1 MDKSSDFNLLL
12 QPQLQNY
19 IIQHEGDD
27 ERKLVLRGQD
37 LFGVSAVDVAQ
48 QIVGR
53 RKAKTKLPSM
63 YASPKIVYPPAVNL
77 EQCSSERTAKF
88 KSKLFKGKYAI
99 DLTGGI
105 GIDCF
110 FLSQHFE
117 QVIYVESNE
126 KLLKIAQHNHGI
138 LGVGNIE
145 YHCQD
150 AEAYIKTSEKNC
162 DLIYVDP
169 SRRSTSDKKVFKFK
183 ECSPDVIRILPIL
196 AKIANN
202 ILIKA
207 SPMIDIKQGM
217 KELGNVSRVFVVG
230 YNNECKE
237 VLFLIGKKT
246 AIPTIEAVDLSDD
259 GLAQQTIAFD
269 LAEEAQ
275 SEILYSEPK
284 KLLYEP
290 NAMILKAGA
299 FKVIAK
305 RYNLKKI
312 APNTH
317 LYTSDNFHK
326 NFPGRIFNI
335 EYHLKS
341 NRKSIQK
348 YLPDG
353 HANVTTR
360 NYPLTPAQVKK
371 KLKLKDGGDQFVF
384 GFSGQEK
391 KYLVLATRLN

>member
-1 MDKSSDFNLLL
+1 MNESSDFNLLL
-12 QPQLQNY
+12 QPELQDY

-27 ERKLVLRGQD
+27 ERKLVLKGQD
-37 LFGVSAVDVAQ
+37 IFGVSAVDVAQ
-48 QIVGR
+48 QIAGR
-53 RKAKTKLPSM
+53 RKVKAKLPSM
-63 YASPKIVYPPAVNL
+63 YILPQIVYPPVINL

-88 KSKLFKGKYAI
+88 KSNLVTGKSAI

-105 GIDCF
+105 GIDSF

-117 QVIYVESNE
+117 KVVYVENNE
-126 KLLKIAQHNHGI
+126 KLLKIAQHNHAI
-138 LGVGNIE
+138 LGAHNID

-150 AEAYIKTSEKNC
+150 AEAYIKTSDKNY

-169 SRRSTSDKKVFKFK
+169 SRRSASHKKVFKFE
-183 ECSPDVIRILPIL
+183 ECSPDVIRLLPIL
-196 AKIANN
+196 KKIANT

-230 YNNECKE
+230 YHNECKE
-237 VLFLIGKKT
+237 ILFLIGKNT
-246 AIPTIEAVDLSDD
+246 ATPTIEAVDLSDD
-259 GLAQQTIAFD
+259 GLAQHTIAFD
-269 LAEEAQ
+269 FSEEAQ
-275 SEILYSEPK
+275 TEILYSEPK

-290 NAMILKAGA
+290 SSLILKAGA
-299 FKVIAK
+299 FKLIAN
-305 RYNLKKI
+305 RFNLKKI

-317 LYTSDNFHK
+317 LYTSDHFHK

-335 EYHLKS
+335 ECHLKS
-341 NRKSIQK
+341 KAESINT

-360 NYPLTPAQVKK
+360 NYPLTPAQLKK
-371 KLKLKDGGDQFVF
+371 KLNLKDGGDQFVF
-384 GFSGQEK
+384 GFSGREK